1 MNLSAT
7 ILGSFTIGSLVGLM
21 LGAAFWKSDN
31 AKKSQSETSAYL
43 ANSASHEATPNP
55 TGIKEPIG
63 GETPKGKEGSVAR
76 AKAAFLALGKIG
88 SSRFSSIQGGPAFA
102 SAMMSLSGF
111 TSVEYAA
118 WLGELSSMG
127 LRDEEMVSPLIA
139 WSTVD
144 AKAALHFAV
153 SDKNFQGKENILAM
167 VVHELAKKDL
177 VAAGAVVDKMEK
189 DEKTKCQTAMVVALF
204 DTNRAA
210 AARLANEFGDDR
222 TSALIFQLWAEDDLA
237 AATAAF
243 GAGQS
248 GQEETAWELARSV
261 LSKDP
266 VGYKAWVDSLQ
277 GSVASAAHARVVLSL
292 IETDAASGAAA
303 LQRILTQDP
312 TADKFCRSKNLAAA
326 IVNQWWKSAQPQEIA
341 TWATSL
347 TGGTQEQA
355 VSDVAREWTRKNSI
369 DASVWIKSLPNG
381 NARDAAVAHLINAIR
396 DDFPTDALQWARSI
410 SNPEQQAK
418 ALKSIKPTT
427 TD

>member
-1 MNLSAT
+1 
-7 ILGSFTIGSLVGLM
+7 
-21 LGAAFWKSDN
+21 
-31 AKKSQSETSAYL
+31 
-43 ANSASHEATPNP
+43 
-55 TGIKEPIG
+55 
-63 GETPKGKEGSVAR
+63 
-76 AKAAFLALGKIG
+76 
-88 SSRFSSIQGGPAFA
+88 
-102 SAMMSLSGF
+102 
-111 TSVEYAA
+111 
-118 WLGELSSMG
+118 MG
-127 LRDEEMVSPLIA
+127 VRDEAMVSPLIA

-189 DEKTKCQTAMVVALF
+189 DEKTKCQTAMVLALF

-222 TSALIFQLWAEDDLA
+222 TSSLIFQLWAEDDLA